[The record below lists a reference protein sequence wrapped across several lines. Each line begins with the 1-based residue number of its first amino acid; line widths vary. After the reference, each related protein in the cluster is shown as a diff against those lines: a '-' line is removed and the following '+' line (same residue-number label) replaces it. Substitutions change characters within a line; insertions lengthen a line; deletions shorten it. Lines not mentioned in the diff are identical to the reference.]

1 MKLRT
6 FGRLGQVSALTLGG
20 GGIGQVWG
28 STTREESVATVRA
41 AVEGGIR
48 LLDLAPSY
56 GDGEAERVIGDTFE
70 GQLPAGVRVTTK
82 CLLGRP
88 EPDEVYSMLR
98 ESLLGSL
105 ERMRLPRVDVFI
117 LHGQIVPDGYEQPPA
132 PAAGNTSTPAADPR
146 RAGTPRTL
154 FVEAVRPAF
163 ERLVAE
169 GLTGDWGVTGIGV
182 PRALIDVLGTRPA
195 PAVVQCIANLLDSPG
210 GLGRFDEPARPRE
223 VMAAA
228 VEAGSAVMGIR
239 AVQAGALTDA
249 LDRDLPEGHPER
261 LDFERAEPVRAIAR
275 ELGESTAAL
284 AHRYALTIAGVSTV
298 VLGVK
303 NRVELQD
310 CLDAEARGPLES
322 ELVARIDAAVGRA

>member
-1 MKLRT
+1 MQERP
-6 FGRLGQVSALTLGG
+6 FGRLGTVSALTLGG

-28 STTREESVATVRA
+28 TTTRVESIATVRA

-56 GDGEAERVIGDTFE
+56 GDGEAERVVGEAFE
-70 GQLPAGVRVTTK
+70 GRLPEGVRVTTK

-88 EPDEVYSMLR
+88 DPDEAYALLR
-98 ESLLGSL
+98 ESLLASL
-105 ERMRLPRVDVFI
+105 ERTRLPRVDVFI
-117 LHGQIVPDGYEQPPA
+117 LHGQIVPDGYEPPPA
-132 PAAGNTSTPAADPR
+132 PAPGNTSTPAADPR

-154 FVEAVRPAF
+154 FIEAVRPAF

-169 GLTGDWGVTGIGV
+169 GLAGDWGITGIGV
-182 PRALIDVLGTRPA
+182 PRALIDVIGTPPA

-210 GLGRFDEPARPRE
+210 GRGRIDEPARPRE
-223 VMAAA
+223 IMAAA
-228 VEAGSAVMGIR
+228 TAAGSAVMGIR

-249 LDRDLPEGHPER
+249 LDRELPEGHPER
-261 LDFERAEPVRAIAR
+261 RDFERAEPFRAIAR
-275 ELGESTAAL
+275 DLGESAAAL
-284 AHRYALTIAGVSTV
+284 AHRYALSIPGVSTV

-310 CLDAEARGPLES
+310 CLDAEARGPLEP
-322 ELVARIDAAVGRA
+322 ELVARIDAAVGRG